1 MLRTLTKSLR
11 TRLTAGFIVL
21 TLAAAAFAS
30 TAAWYEARKSL
41 NKLFDTQ
48 QLLFAKRLSVLD
60 FDAATN
66 AESQL
71 PRSKSM
77 LKKHRGKLDD
87 DTLAFAIFTTD
98 GRLVLNDGDSGKG
111 LIYSWTRDGFV
122 DGQLE
127 HDDDEWRLVWLT
139 TPDGHYR
146 IVVGQ
151 EWDYRNDMAL
161 DIVSAQ
167 LTPWLIALPL
177 MLVLLIWLV
186 TAELAPL
193 RKLAQK
199 LQRRPPGDNSRL
211 ETQPL
216 PLEVRPLVEALNQLF
231 ERTEAFMQRERR
243 FTSDAAHELRSPLA
257 ALKVQAEVAQLA
269 ENDPQVREQALNHLH
284 QGIDRASRLVEQ
296 LLTLSRLDSLAGL
309 NDVQAVSLQKL
320 LQESVMDA
328 WHAAQREHVDIRL
341 QMQEQ
346 PVIRRGQPLLLGLML
361 RNILDNAVRYSPAGS
376 IVQVVLSEYALE
388 IIDNGPGVN
397 PEHLTS
403 LGERFFRPPG
413 QLKTGSGLGLSIVSR
428 IATLHGMQAA
438 FGNAENGGFR
448 VCISWS

>member
-21 TLAAAAFAS
+21 TLAAALFAS

-60 FDAATN
+60 FDVATN
-66 AESQL
+66 AGSQL

-87 DTLAFAIFTTD
+87 DTLAFAIFAAD

-111 LIYSWTRDGFV
+111 LTYSWSRDGFV

-127 HDDDEWRLVWLT
+127 DDDDQWRLVWLT
-139 TPDGHYR
+139 TPDGRFR

-211 ETQPL
+211 ETQSL

-231 ERTEAFMQRERR
+231 ERTETFMQRERR

-269 ENDPQVREQALNHLH
+269 KNDVQVREQALNHLH

-309 NDVQAVSLQKL
+309 NDVQDVSVQKL
-320 LQESVMDA
+320 LQENVMEA
-328 WHAAQREHVDIRL
+328 WHGAQRENIDIRL

-361 RNILDNAVRYSPAGS
+361 RNILDNAVRYSPPGS
-376 IVQVVLSEYALE
+376 IVNVVLNEHELE
-388 IIDNGPGVN
+388 VIDNGPGVS
-397 PEHLTS
+397 PEHLIS

-413 QLKTGSGLGLSIVSR
+413 QLKMGSGLGLSIVSR
-428 IATLHGMQAA
+428 IAALHGMQAI
-438 FGNAENGGFR
+438 FGNVEGGGFR
-448 VCISWS
+448 VRISWA

>member
-30 TAAWYEARKSL
+30 IAAWYEARKSL

-60 FDAATN
+60 FDVATN

-71 PRSKSM
+71 PRSKNM

-87 DTLAFAIFTTD
+87 DTLAFAIFTAD

-111 LIYSWTRDGFV
+111 LTYSWHRDGFV

-127 HDDDEWRLVWLT
+127 HDDDLWRLVWLT
-139 TPDGHYR
+139 TPDGRFR

-186 TAELAPL
+186 STELAPL

-211 ETQPL
+211 PTETL

-231 ERTEAFMQRERR
+231 DRTEAFMQRERR

-269 ENDPQVREQALNHLH
+269 ENDVQVRDRALFHLH
-284 QGIDRASRLVEQ
+284 QGIDRTSRVVEQ
-296 LLTLSRLDSLAGL
+296 LLTLSRLDSLAEL
-309 NDVQAVSLQKL
+309 HDLQEVSLQNL
-320 LQESVMDA
+320 LQESVMEA
-328 WHAAQREHVDIRL
+328 WHGAQREDIDIRL
-341 QMQEQ
+341 HLQAQ
-346 PVIRRGQPLLLGLML
+346 PVIRRGQPLLLGVML
-361 RNILDNAVRYSPAGS
+361 RNILDNTVRYSPAGS
-376 IVQVVLSEYALE
+376 IVNVVLREHTLE
-388 IIDNGPGVN
+388 VIDNGPGVN

-428 IATLHGMQAA
+428 IAALHGMQATFA
-438 FGNAENGGFR
+438 NAEQGGFR
-448 VCISWS
+448 VCIRWP

>member
-11 TRLTAGFIVL
+11 TRLTVGFIVL
-21 TLAAAAFAS
+21 TLAAAVFAS

-60 FDAATN
+60 FDVATN

-71 PRSKSM
+71 PRSKNM

-87 DTLAFAIFTTD
+87 DTLAFAIFTAD

-111 LIYSWTRDGFV
+111 LTYSWHRDGFV

-127 HDDDEWRLVWLT
+127 HDDDLWRLVWLT
-139 TPDGHYR
+139 TPDGRYR

-211 ETQPL
+211 ETRPL

-231 ERTEAFMQRERR
+231 DRTEAFMQRERR

-269 ENDPQVREQALNHLH
+269 ENDAQVREQALNHLH

-309 NDVQAVSLQKL
+309 NDVQEVSLQKL
-320 LQESVMDA
+320 LQESVMEA
-328 WHAAQREHVDIRL
+328 WHGAQREQVDIRL

-361 RNILDNAVRYSPAGS
+361 RNILDNAVRYSPPGS
-376 IVQVVLSEYALE
+376 IVHVVLREHALE
-388 IIDNGPGVN
+388 IIDNGPGVS

-428 IATLHGMQAA
+428 IAALHDMQTA

-448 VCISWS
+448 VCISWR

>member
-21 TLAAAAFAS
+21 TLAAVVFAS

-60 FDAATN
+60 FDVATN

-71 PRSKSM
+71 PRSKNM
-77 LKKHRGKLDD
+77 LKKYRGKLDD
-87 DTLAFAIFTTD
+87 DTLAFAIFTAD
-98 GRLVLNDGDSGKG
+98 GRIVLNDGDSGKG
-111 LIYSWTRDGFV
+111 LTYSWHRDGFV

-127 HDDDEWRLVWLT
+127 HDDDLWRLVWLT
-139 TPDGHYR
+139 TPDGRYR

-231 ERTEAFMQRERR
+231 DRTEAFMQRERR

-269 ENDPQVREQALNHLH
+269 ENDAQVREQALNHLH

-309 NDVQAVSLQKL
+309 NDVQEVSLQKL
-320 LQESVMDA
+320 LQESVMEA
-328 WHAAQREHVDIRL
+328 WHGAQREQVDIRL

-361 RNILDNAVRYSPAGS
+361 RNILDNAVRYSPPGS
-376 IVQVVLSEYALE
+376 IVHIVLREHTLE
-388 IIDNGPGVN
+388 IIDNGPGVS

-428 IATLHGMQAA
+428 IAALHDMQTA

-448 VCISWS
+448 VCISWR

>member
-11 TRLTAGFIVL
+11 TRLTVGFIVL

-60 FDAATN
+60 FDTMPN

-71 PRSKSM
+71 PRSKNM

-87 DTLAFAIFTTD
+87 DTLAFAIFTAD

-111 LIYSWTRDGFV
+111 LTYSWHRDGFV

-127 HDDDEWRLVWLT
+127 QDDDVWRLVWLT
-139 TPDGHYR
+139 TPDGRFR

-186 TAELAPL
+186 SAELAPL
-193 RKLAQK
+193 RKLALK
-199 LQRRPPGDNSRL
+199 LQRRPPGDNSSL

-231 ERTEAFMQRERR
+231 ERTNAFMQRERR

-269 ENDPQVREQALNHLH
+269 ENDAQVREQALDHLH

-309 NDVQAVSLQKL
+309 NDVQEVSLQAL
-320 LQESVMDA
+320 LQESVMEA
-328 WHAAQREHVDIRL
+328 WHAAQRERVDIRL

-376 IVQVVLSEYALE
+376 IVQVVLREHALE

-397 PEHLTS
+397 PEYLPS

-428 IATLHGMQAA
+428 IAALHGMQAS
-438 FGNAENGGFR
+438 FGNAEGGGFS
-448 VCISWS
+448 VCIRWS

>member
-11 TRLTAGFIVL
+11 TRLTVGFIVL

-30 TAAWYEARKSL
+30 AAAWYEARKSL

-60 FDAATN
+60 FDGAN
-66 AESQL
+66 SAEPQL
-71 PRSKSM
+71 PRSKNI

-87 DTLAFAIFTTD
+87 DTLAFAIFTAE

-111 LIYSWTRDGFV
+111 LIYSWRRDGFT
-122 DGQLE
+122 DGQLV
-127 HDDDEWRLVWLT
+127 DDDDLWRLVWLT
-139 TPDGHYR
+139 TPNGRYR

-177 MLVLLIWLV
+177 MLVLLILLV
-186 TAELAPL
+186 SRELSPL

-216 PLEVRPLVEALNQLF
+216 PLEVRPLVDALNQLF

-243 FTSDAAHELRSPLA
+243 FTSDAAHELRTPLA

-269 ENDPQVREQALNHLH
+269 EDDAQVREQALNQLH

-296 LLTLSRLDSLAGL
+296 LLTLSRLDSLAEL
-309 NDVQAVSLQKL
+309 NDVQDLSLQTL
-320 LQESVMDA
+320 LQERVMEA
-328 WHAAQREHVDIRL
+328 WHAAQREHIDIHL
-341 QMQEQ
+341 QMPEK
-346 PVIRRGQPLLLGLML
+346 PVIQLVQPLLLGLML
-361 RNILDNAVRYSPAGS
+361 RNIIDNAVRYSPAGS
-376 IVQVVLSEYALE
+376 VVNIVLKENELE
-388 IIDNGPGVN
+388 VIDNGPGVN
-397 PEHLTS
+397 PEYLAS

-428 IATLHGMQAA
+428 IAELHGMQAT
-438 FGNAENGGFR
+438 FGNAESGGFR
-448 VCISWS
+448 VRISWN